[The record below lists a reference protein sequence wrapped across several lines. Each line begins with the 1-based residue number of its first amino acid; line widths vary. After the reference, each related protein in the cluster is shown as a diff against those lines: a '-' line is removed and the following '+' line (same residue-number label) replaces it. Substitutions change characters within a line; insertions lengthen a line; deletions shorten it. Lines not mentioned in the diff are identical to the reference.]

1 MKLSSYRSHASES
14 ETRSQN
20 GQQMNES
27 MQEFKNLLV
36 QWKNEIFEEVR
47 NSMNE
52 CGLKIQRNQET
63 MDMIK
68 QHLKVNS
75 HSINEIDSR
84 FLDYETKLINLEQLI
99 EDRNSPNYEISKK
112 QDLNETKSAIDF
124 NIISATLSKYMQLTE
139 DLSTNFEKYKAHQSE
154 ESNGRLRT
162 LQNELNQA
170 IESRLVM
177 INEQRKSDNEEIM
190 RLKSDLDVKFQAS
203 SQSLNDQI
211 SALQLM
217 IDSFIKETQSNT
229 FPDSQIF
236 IIDSN

>member
-1 MKLSSYRSHASES
+1 
-14 ETRSQN
+14 
-20 GQQMNES
+20 

-236 IIDSN
+236 IIDAN

>member
-236 IIDSN
+236 IIDAN

>member
-162 LQNELNQA
+162 LQNELNQV

-190 RLKSDLDVKFQAS
+190 RLKSDLDIKFQAS

>member
-162 LQNELNQA
+162 LQNELNQV